1 MQAAAILPSIPKVQ
15 APLSP
20 PDEPAAEAKGF
31 ADVMDQTDASDGP
44 ATSDNQPSDVPPEAM
59 PVEGEAP
66 TVAGASDIGRPPPYW
81 PGLPSPLPAPSPAV
95 GTASVAPLLA
105 AVPEGVPTDGS
116 APDARQVSTTPT
128 DALMFA
134 QPAVFGPE
142 ASGSGRVA
150 GSGPL
155 NAAALREMAEPEAL
169 IARQEPLQ
177 IVAQPAI
184 AAAAVPAQ
192 GQVPAFWSLHLSDP
206 VARFDETLPA
216 DIETISTSVE
226 GGELAALTAQPVA
239 AAMPLVDGSS
249 APVVLAAPQPTT
261 ATPGSAPPAA
271 GTPGTTA
278 NTPATPALP
287 ASLPNDL
294 AALISARPD
303 GPVDLQLFPE
313 ELGHLRLSLTQDGDL
328 LRVTIQAERAE
339 TLDLL
344 RRHSDTLMDEIRM
357 AGFSGGSFS
366 FSGWQGAAPDARQAP
381 ENASLA
387 DPAAPPPQPATR
399 LAHSGLDLRL

>member
-1 MQAAAILPSIPKVQ
+1 LR
-15 APLSP
+15 
-20 PDEPAAEAKGF
+20 
-31 ADVMDQTDASDGP
+31 QT
-44 ATSDNQPSDVPPEAM
+44 
-59 PVEGEAP
+59 
-66 TVAGASDIGRPPPYW
+66 
-81 PGLPSPLPAPSPAV
+81 
-95 GTASVAPLLA
+95 
-105 AVPEGVPTDGS
+105 
-116 APDARQVSTTPT
+116 
-128 DALMFA
+128 
-134 QPAVFGPE
+134 
-142 ASGSGRVA
+142 
-150 GSGPL
+150 
-155 NAAALREMAEPEAL
+155 AEPEAL

-184 AAAAVPAQ
+184 ASAAVPAQ

-216 DIETISTSVE
+216 DIETTSTSVE

-239 AAMPLVDGSS
+239 GAIPLADGSS
-249 APVVLAAPQPTT
+249 APDVIAAPQPST

-278 NTPATPALP
+278 NTPAAPALP

-344 RRHSDTLMDEIRM
+344 RRHSDALMDEIRM

-366 FSGWQGAAPDARQAP
+366 FSGWQGATPEARQAP

-387 DPAAPPPQPATR
+387 DPTAPPPQPATR